1 VVSKDSLDKTD
12 QRDRGWAVR
21 VGAAVVGLAALAA
34 GAVAVFATAD
44 GTGSAALVAAGV
56 ALLALAILGERIESL
71 DTPGVK
77 LKLYQASR
85 RLSAEA
91 DAAEAAG
98 DTDAAARLRAQAEQL
113 RSIADP
119 IAIRYEALRRDQPS
133 GLARTIQL
141 EAQIAQ
147 ARDVA
152 RQGRSWDRQAVRG
165 LFDSG
170 SEVCGFLRSG

>member
-85 RLSAEA
+85 RLSARSLSSPVRRFVVVFSE
-91 DAAEAAG
+91 
-98 DTDAAARLRAQAEQL
+98 RPPSCRA
-113 RSIADP
+113 
-119 IAIRYEALRRDQPS
+119 
-133 GLARTIQL
+133 
-141 EAQIAQ
+141 
-147 ARDVA
+147 
-152 RQGRSWDRQAVRG
+152 
-165 LFDSG
+165 
-170 SEVCGFLRSG
+170 C